1 MPRRLPIAI
10 AAGALLASAPFIHAP
25 LAAQTAEPPNRT
37 SFSLGFAAGRYEY
50 DAIGTG
56 FANNVGL
63 TLGWG
68 RTPRWLDVE
77 SRLAVSRFQQQ
88 SGIVFFNPGGGFTA
102 APGRSLT
109 LAHVEH
115 QIALIAPWLGL
126 RPFVGFLIG
135 TSLITGERD
144 GEFPVGTSGGVALG
158 LRLQGATGPNLGAGV
173 RVRAIDHISM
183 VAGEFTF
190 DVRVPIP

>member
-1 MPRRLPIAI
+1 MPRRLPTSIAL
-10 AAGALLASAPFIHAP
+10 GALLATALFINAP
-25 LAAQTAEPPNRT
+25 LAAQSAGPPNRT
-37 SFSLGFAAGRYEY
+37 TFSLGFAAGRYEY

-56 FANNVGL
+56 VANNVGV

-88 SGIVFFNPGGGFTA
+88 SGTVFFNPGGVTS

-109 LAHVEH
+109 LTHVEH
-115 QIALIAPWLGL
+115 QVALIAPWMGL

-144 GEFPVGTSGGVALG
+144 GEFPIGSSGGLALG

-183 VAGEFTF
+183 FAGEFTF
-190 DVRVPIP
+190 DVRVPIR

>member
-1 MPRRLPIAI
+1 MPRRLPTSIAL
-10 AAGALLASAPFIHAP
+10 GALLATALFINAP
-25 LAAQTAEPPNRT
+25 LAAQSAGPPNRT
-37 SFSLGFAAGRYEY
+37 SCSLGVAA
-50 DAIGTG
+50 
-56 FANNVGL
+56 
-63 TLGWG
+63 LGWG

-88 SGIVFFNPGGGFTA
+88 SGTVFFNPGGVTS

-109 LAHVEH
+109 LTHVEH
-115 QIALIAPWLGL
+115 QVALIAPWMGL

-144 GEFPVGTSGGVALG
+144 GEFPIGSSGGLALG

-183 VAGEFTF
+183 FAGEFTF
-190 DVRVPIP
+190 DVRVPIR